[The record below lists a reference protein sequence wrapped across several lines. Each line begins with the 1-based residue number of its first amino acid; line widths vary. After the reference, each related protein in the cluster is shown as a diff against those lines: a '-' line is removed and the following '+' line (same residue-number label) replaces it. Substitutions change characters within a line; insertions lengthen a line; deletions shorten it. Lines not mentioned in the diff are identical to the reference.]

1 MIIKVSGILGQQIF
15 LRAQIIKL
23 RDEILKLSE
32 KEIILDFEGVNFLT
46 RAAADKLKK
55 VIYYLESKNYKI
67 EVINLFGEPEQ
78 MFLLVKK

>member
-46 RAAADKLKK
+46 RAADELKK
-55 VIYYLESKNYKI
+55 VIDFLESKSYKI